1 MNLSTKQYAQALY
14 ELTKDKPE
22 SEVSVVIEKFVKNL
36 KRNGLLNKA
45 EDIIKKFVE
54 IFNKENNIIEAK
66 IVTSRKLDGKELD
79 NVKNFLLKKYG
90 AEKIEMK
97 TKVDENLKG
106 GIKIVVG
113 EEIIDN
119 SVSGRLQ
126 KLKQAM
132 NI

>member
-1 MNLSTKQYAQALY
+1 MKLSTRQYAQALY

-22 SEVSVVIEKFVKNL
+22 SEASVVIEKFVKTL
-36 KRNGLLNKA
+36 KRNGLLNKM

>member
-1 MNLSTKQYAQALY
+1 MKLSIKQYAQALY

-22 SEVSVVIEKFVKNL
+22 NEVFVVIEKFVKTL
-36 KRNGLLNKA
+36 KRNGLLNKM

-66 IVTSRKLDGKELD
+66 IFTSRKLDD
-79 NVKNFLLKKYG
+79 NEVNDIKKFLLKKYN
-90 AEKIEMK
+90 AEKIETRM
-97 TKVDENLKG
+97 KVDKNLKG

-119 SVSGRLQ
+119 SVLGRLQ
-126 KLKQAM
+126 KLKQA
-132 NI
+132 IV